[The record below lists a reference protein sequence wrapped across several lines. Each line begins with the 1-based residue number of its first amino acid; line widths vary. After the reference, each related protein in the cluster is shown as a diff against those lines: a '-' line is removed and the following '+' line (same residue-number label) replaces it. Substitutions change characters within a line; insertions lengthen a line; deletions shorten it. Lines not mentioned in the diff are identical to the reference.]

1 MAEAG
6 GDGSKAETGSSR
18 RTILIALL
26 VAGTFFMENL
36 DGTVIA
42 TAIPQ
47 MARSFGASPVDLN
60 IGITAYLLALAMFIP
75 MSGWLTDRFGSRI
88 VFGTAITVFTL
99 SSVLC
104 AVCGSL
110 VTFTAARILQGIGGA
125 MMVPVG
131 RLVVL
136 RNTPKRDFV
145 TAIAYITWPGLVAP
159 VLGPPLG
166 GFITTYL
173 SWRWIFLLNIP
184 LGILALVMAGL
195 LIPNEREPV
204 PPPFDVRGFL
214 LSGVGCALLIFGL
227 DLVGR
232 LDSTWSIGT
241 GMLAVS
247 VVLGTAAVRHF
258 RTHPH
263 PLVDLDALKVP
274 TFAVSFWGGSVFR
287 IAIGTTPFLLPLL
300 FQIGF
305 GMSAFVSGMLVLSV
319 FAGNL
324 LMKPATTPILRRFGF
339 RTTLIGNGVL
349 SAITLLAC
357 CFLSP
362 ATPLPLIAAILFVG
376 GLCRSMQFTC
386 LNAMA
391 FADIPPARMSRST
404 TLSSTVQ
411 QMTLAVGVA
420 FGAILLR
427 LSSFLG
433 GSYAQSTPT
442 IGDFRITFALISLV
456 ALAAIVN
463 CFKLPPDAGSEVSG
477 HRAFVKS
484 RAVPQTAEEAVD

>member
-1 MAEAG
+1 MAEAEQRP
-6 GDGSKAETGSSR
+6 DAAR
-18 RTILIALL
+18 RAIWIALL

-42 TAIPQ
+42 TAIPK
-47 MARSFGASPVDLN
+47 MAQTFGRSPVDLN

-75 MSGWLTDRFGSRI
+75 GSGWLTDKFGSR
-88 VFGTAITVFTL
+88 VVLGTAIVVFTL

-104 AVCGSL
+104 GFSPSL
-110 VTFTAARILQGIGGA
+110 AMFTMARILQGIGGA

-173 SWRWIFLLNIP
+173 SWRWIFFLNIP
-184 LGILALVMAGL
+184 LGILALVMTYL
-195 LIPNEREPV
+195 LIPNERV
-204 PPPFDVRGFL
+204 TDAPPFDRVGFL
-214 LSGVGCALLIFGL
+214 LSGAACAGLIFGL
-227 DLVGR
+227 DLIGK
-232 LDSTWSIGT
+232 LDSTWVIGST
-241 GMLAVS
+241 LLAVS
-247 VVLGTAAVRHF
+247 LVLGAAAIRHF
-258 RTHPH
+258 RRHPF
-263 PLVDLDALKVP
+263 PLVDLEALKVP
-274 TFAVSFWGGSVFR
+274 TFAVSFFAGSLFR

-300 FQIGF
+300 FQVGF
-305 GMSAFVSGMLVLSV
+305 GMSAFVSGLLVLSV

-324 LMKPATTPILRRFGF
+324 LMKPATAPILRHFGF
-339 RTTLIGNGVL
+339 RTTLIGNGLL
-349 SAITLLAC
+349 SALTLLAC
-357 CFLSP
+357 CFFAP
-362 ATPLPLIAAILFVG
+362 TTPKPIIAFILFVG

-411 QMTLAVGVA
+411 QMTLAIGVA
-420 FGAILLR
+420 FGAITLR
-427 LSSFLG
+427 MTSFISG
-433 GSYAQSTPT
+433 TSTLAPPT
-442 IGDFRITFALISLV
+442 VLDFRITFALVSLMAV
-456 ALAAIVN
+456 AAIVQ
-463 CFKLPPDAGSEVSG
+463 CLALSPDAGSEVSG
-477 HRAFVKS
+477 HRQFAK
-484 RAVPQTAEEAVD
+484 TEN

>member
-1 MAEAG
+1 MAETSGSETAAG
-6 GDGSKAETGSSR
+6 AGTSR
-18 RTILIALL
+18 RTILVALL

-47 MARSFGASPVDLN
+47 MARSFGAGAVDLN

-75 MSGWLTDRFGSRI
+75 MSGWLTDRFGSRV
-88 VFGTAITVFTL
+88 VFATAISVFTAA
-99 SSVLC
+99 SVLC
-104 AVCGSL
+104 GFCGSL

-136 RNTPKRDFV
+136 RSTPKRDFV

-173 SWRWIFLLNIP
+173 SWRWIFFLNIP
-184 LGILALVMAGL
+184 LGVIALVMACL
-195 LIPNEREPV
+195 LIPNEREPA
-204 PPPFDVRGFL
+204 PPPFDVRGFF
-214 LSGVGCALLIFGL
+214 LSGTGCALLIFGL

-232 LDSTWSIGT
+232 LDSAWAIGT
-241 GMLAVS
+241 GMLAAS
-247 VVLGTAAVRHF
+247 VVLGTMAVRHF
-258 RTHPH
+258 RRHPH
-263 PLVDLDALKVP
+263 PLVDLAALRVP
-274 TFAVSFWGGSVFR
+274 TFAVSFWGGSLFR
-287 IAIGTTPFLLPLL
+287 IAFGTTPFLLPLL

-305 GMSAFVSGMLVLSV
+305 GMSAFASGLLVLSV

-339 RTTLIGNGVL
+339 RTTLIGNGAL
-349 SAITLLAC
+349 SAMTLLAC

-362 ATPLPLIAAILFVG
+362 RTPLPLIALVLFVG

-420 FGAILLR
+420 FGAITLR

-433 GSYAQSTPT
+433 GTFAQSTPT
-442 IGDFRITFALISLV
+442 LLDFRITFALVSLV
-456 ALAAIVN
+456 ALAAIVD
-463 CFKLPPDAGSEVSG
+463 CFKLSPDAGSEVSG
-477 HRAFVKS
+477 HRAFAIPPAQRS
-484 RAVPQTAEEAVD
+484 HP

>member
-1 MAEAG
+1 MADSG
-6 GDGSKAETGSSR
+6 GEVMEPKAEPRVESSIDASR
-18 RTILIALL
+18 RGILLALL

-42 TAIPQ
+42 TAIPR
-47 MARSFGASPVDLN
+47 MAETFRQSPVDLN

-75 MSGWLTDRFGSRI
+75 MSGWLTDRFGSRV
-88 VFGTAITVFTL
+88 VFGTAITIFTL

-104 AVCGSL
+104 GFCTSL
-110 VTFTAARILQGIGGA
+110 FAFTTARIIQGIGGA

-159 VLGPPLG
+159 VIGPALG
-166 GFITTYL
+166 GWITDNY
-173 SWRWIFLLNIP
+173 SWPWIFFLNIP
-184 LGILALVMAGL
+184 LGIIALFASYI
-195 LIPNEREPV
+195 LIPNERDTKI
-204 PPPFDVRGFL
+204 PPFDVVGFL
-214 LSGVGCALLIFGL
+214 LSGFGCGMLIFGL
-227 DLVGR
+227 DLIGR
-232 LDSTWSIGT
+232 LDSTWLLGT
-241 GMLAVS
+241 VMLALS
-247 VVLGTAAVRHF
+247 VVLGIAAVTHF
-258 RTHPH
+258 RRFPY
-263 PLVDLDALKVP
+263 PLVDLAALKVP
-274 TFAVSFWGGSVFR
+274 TFAVSFWGGSLFR

-300 FQIGF
+300 FQVGF
-305 GMSAFVSGMLVLSV
+305 GLSAFVSGMLVLSV

-349 SAITLLAC
+349 SALTLLAC
-357 CFLSP
+357 CFF
-362 ATPLPLIAAILFVG
+362 TPNTSKLLIGFILFIG

-420 FGAILLR
+420 FGAIMLR
-427 LSSFLG
+427 MTSFLG
-433 GSYAQSTPT
+433 GASAQSKPT
-442 IGDFRITFALISLV
+442 ILDFRITFALVGLV
-456 ALAAIVN
+456 ALAAIID
-463 CFKLPPDAGSEVSG
+463 CFKLTPDAGSEVSG
-477 HRAFVKS
+477 HRAYIK
-484 RAVPQTAEEAVD
+484 PG

>member
-1 MAEAG
+1 MAEA
-6 GDGSKAETGSSR
+6 ETTTAPTQR
-18 RTILIALL
+18 AILIALL

-42 TAIPQ
+42 TAIPK
-47 MARSFGASPVDLN
+47 MAQAFGRSPVDLN

-75 MSGWLTDRFGSRI
+75 MSGWLTDRFGSRVIFGSAI
-88 VFGTAITVFTL
+88 VVFTAA
-99 SSVLC
+99 SVLC
-104 AVCGSL
+104 GFCGSL
-110 VTFTAARILQGIGGA
+110 AAFTAARILQGIGGA

-166 GFITTYL
+166 GFITTFL
-173 SWRWIFLLNIP
+173 SWRWIFFLNIP
-184 LGILALVMAGL
+184 LGLIALVMTYL
-195 LIPNEREPV
+195 LIPNERQTDA
-204 PPPFDVRGFL
+204 PPFDGKGFL
-214 LSGVGCALLIFGL
+214 LSGTACAGLIFGL
-227 DLVGR
+227 DLIGR
-232 LDSTWSIGT
+232 LDSTWTIGSAL
-241 GMLAVS
+241 LAVS
-247 VVLGTAAVRHF
+247 VILGMAAVRHF
-258 RTHPH
+258 RRHPF

-274 TFAVSFWGGSVFR
+274 TFAVSFSAGSLFR

-300 FQIGF
+300 FQVGF
-305 GMSAFVSGMLVLSV
+305 GMSPFVSGLLVLSV

-339 RTTLIGNGVL
+339 RTTLIGNGLL
-349 SAITLLAC
+349 SALTLVAC
-357 CFLSP
+357 CFLAP
-362 ATPLPLIAAILFVG
+362 TTPELIIAFILFVG

-420 FGAILLR
+420 FGAITLR
-427 LSSFLG
+427 MTSFLG
-433 GSYAQSTPT
+433 GTSAQPVPT
-442 IGDFRITFALISLV
+442 ILDFRITFALISLV
-456 ALAAIVN
+456 AVAAIVH
-463 CFKLPPDAGSEVSG
+463 CFKLAPEAGSEVSG
-477 HRAFVKS
+477 HYLFAKAR
-484 RAVPQTAEEAVD
+484 